1 MIRLHRKTIY
11 ETLGREPVHPFP
23 ARMAPGIALEVIE
36 EAKKPLRV
44 LDPMMG
50 SGTVLAMARYK
61 GHRAI
66 GVDIDPLAV
75 LISKV
80 WTTAVDTEAVRQNA
94 AEVLDRAHG
103 ILSTLSVCDAYPRL
117 ADIETRR
124 FVEFWFDEYARRQ
137 LTSLATAI
145 ESVRDSAI
153 RDALWCSF
161 SRLIITKQSGA
172 SLAMDLA
179 HSRPHKAFDCAPT
192 KPFNKF
198 LAAVDRVV
206 ENCIDKRSAGR
217 GPATC
222 TREGDARN
230 IPLKDASVD
239 LVLTSP
245 PYLNAIDY
253 MRCSK
258 FSLVWMGHNINM
270 LRRIRAASVG
280 TEVGRRTPQPDK
292 EISDIIAGLNLRPPL
307 AVRQQAMLAQYIYD
321 MRRALNEVARV
332 LAPGGRAVYVI
343 GENTVHGT
351 YIRNASIIATA
362 ASLSGLGLRD
372 RRIRTLPS
380 NRRYL
385 PPPSARCN
393 PAPLDTRVRREVV
406 LSFAKPL
413 VRKGPQF
420 STSNTNLN

>member
-1 MIRLHRKTIY
+1 MMRLPRKTIY

-23 ARMAPGIALEVIE
+23 ARMAPGIALEVME
-36 EAKKPLRV
+36 EAKTPLRV

-50 SGTVLAMARYK
+50 SGTVLAMARSK

-80 WTTAVDTEAVRQNA
+80 WTTAIDAEAVRHKA
-94 AEVLDRAHG
+94 AQVLERARG
-103 ILSTLSVCDAYPRL
+103 ILSTLSACDAYPRH

-124 FVEFWFDEYARRQ
+124 FVKYWFDEYARRQ

-145 ESVRDSAI
+145 ERVRDNAI
-153 RDALWCSF
+153 RDALWCGF

-179 HSRPHKAFDCAPT
+179 HSRPHKAFDRAPT
-192 KPFNKF
+192 KPFRKF

-206 ENCIDKRSAGR
+206 KNCLDKRSAGR
-217 GPATC
+217 GPATA
-222 TREGDARN
+222 THEGDARN
-230 IPLKDASVD
+230 IPLEDASVD

-258 FSLVWMGHNINM
+258 FSLVWMGHNISK

-280 TEVGRRTPQPDK
+280 TEVGRGAPQVDK
-292 EISDIIAGLNLRPPL
+292 DIGDIIAGLNLRPPL
-307 AVRQQAMLAQYIYD
+307 AAREQAVLAQYVHDI
-321 MRRALNEVARV
+321 RRALGEVARV
-332 LAPGGRAVYVI
+332 LTPGGRAVYVV
-343 GENTVHGT
+343 GENTVRGT
-351 YIRNASIIATA
+351 YIRNASIVTIA
-362 ASLSGLGLRD
+362 ASLSGLMLCGRRTRALPSD
-372 RRIRTLPS
+372 RRC
-380 NRRYL
+380 L
-385 PPPSARCN
+385 PPPSVRSHS
-393 PAPLDTRVRREVV
+393 APLDARVRREVV
-406 LSFAKPL
+406 LSFAKPM
-413 VRKGPQF
+413 VRRGRHA
-420 STSNTNLN
+420 